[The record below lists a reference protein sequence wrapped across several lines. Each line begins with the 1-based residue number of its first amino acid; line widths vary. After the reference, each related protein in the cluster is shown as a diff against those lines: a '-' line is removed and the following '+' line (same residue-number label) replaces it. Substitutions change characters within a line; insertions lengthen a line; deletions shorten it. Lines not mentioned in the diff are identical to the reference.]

1 MPVMK
6 ATACATTRLLHHAS
20 VLTAVAGVL
29 LLSACSSVGKDMRR
43 LGDPDAVIRQEAL
56 LRLLDR
62 DGRGLIDEPER
73 EQLVLECEA
82 LTQDDS
88 ALVRSTALL
97 SLARLNR
104 ARAQDAARK
113 RLADDP
119 STYVRIDAARL
130 IGDLEAT
137 PASVPALAA
146 TLASDR
152 DVQVRMA
159 CVLALAALGGTDA
172 EQVLEQALLDP
183 SRSVRF
189 HAAQGIKGLTGEA
202 PVVPLDRRARLEL
215 APSGR

>member
-1 MPVMK
+1 MK
-6 ATACATTRLLHHAS
+6 ATARSTTRLRQHTS
-20 VLTAVAGVL
+20 VLTAVMGVL
-29 LLSACSSVGKDMRR
+29 LLSACSSVEKDLRR
-43 LGDPDAVIRQEAL
+43 LGDTDAVIRQEAL

-62 DGRGLIDEPER
+62 DGRGLVNEPYR

-82 LTQDDS
+82 LTRDDS

-119 STYVRIDAARL
+119 SSYVRIDAARL
-130 IGDLEAT
+130 IGDLDPT
-137 PASVPALAA
+137 PDSVPTLATA
-146 TLASDR
+146 LASDR

-159 CVLALAALGGTDA
+159 CVLALAALGGPDA
-172 EQVLEQALLDP
+172 EQVLQQALLDP

-189 HAAQGIKGLTGEA
+189 HAAQSIEELTGEA
-202 PVVPLDRRARLEL
+202 PLVPLDRRARLEL
-215 APSGR
+215 FPSGR

>member
-1 MPVMK
+1 MK
-6 ATACATTRLLHHAS
+6 TTASATTRLLHHAS

-29 LLSACSSVGKDMRR
+29 LLSACSSVNKDMRR
-43 LGDPDAVIRQEAL
+43 LGDADAVIRQEAL

-62 DGRGLIDEPER
+62 EGRGLVDEPQR

-82 LTQDDS
+82 LTRDDS

-97 SLARLNR
+97 SLARLNQ
-104 ARAQDAARK
+104 ARGQDAARK

-130 IGDLEAT
+130 IGDLDAT

-146 TLASDR
+146 TLGSDR

-159 CVLALAALGGTDA
+159 CVLALATLGGPDA
-172 EQVLEQALLDP
+172 EKVLEQALLDP

-189 HAAQGIKGLTGEA
+189 HAARGIEELTGEA